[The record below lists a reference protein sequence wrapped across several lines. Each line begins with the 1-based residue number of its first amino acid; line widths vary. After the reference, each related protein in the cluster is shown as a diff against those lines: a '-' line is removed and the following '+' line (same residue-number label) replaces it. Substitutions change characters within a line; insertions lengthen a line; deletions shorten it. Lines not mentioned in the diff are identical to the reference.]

1 MGAWFSP
8 QREPWKECDMFDRT
22 AIAIAMIA
30 AALMMPACNR
40 SEPARDPAAATRES
54 NAAAELQ
61 RKRDDETGPMERRVV
76 DLERRWTEMEAK
88 VREKSATPTAALRA
102 EVKEDVNNIRQAVA
116 DLKTTT
122 PENWWDRHERAMER
136 TVDDIE
142 ADVRR
147 FAKTQSAP
155 LAVREPETPVQA
167 APFESRRDRFVTRL
181 QARVDAMEGQLENV
195 RAQRALQT
203 ELEDTRARL
212 RKLKED
218 VDRLK
223 NASAGEWWEISSK
236 RVSEYIDRVEDS
248 IRRLDDNKK

>member
-1 MGAWFSP
+1 
-8 QREPWKECDMFDRT
+8 MFDRT
-22 AIAIAMIA
+22 AIAIAMTA

-40 SEPARDPAAATRES
+40 PEPAREPAAATRES
-54 NAAAELQ
+54 AAAAELQ
-61 RKRDDETGPMERRVV
+61 RKRDDETGRMERRLV

-147 FAKTQSAP
+147 FAKAQSAP
-155 LAVREPETPVQA
+155 SAVREPETPVQA

-195 RAQRALQT
+195 RAQGALQT
-203 ELEDTRARL
+203 EWEDTQARVK
-212 RKLKED
+212 KLKED

-223 NASAGEWWEISSK
+223 NASAGDWWEISSK